1 MQSFI
6 HASFLSKRVFE
17 CIIQRLLGIK
27 MASFRLRLVSR
38 WSPEGFEVYKEGLDD
53 DSDVESS

>member
-1 MQSFI
+1 MQS
-6 HASFLSKRVFE
+6 HASFLNIRVFE
-17 CIIQRLLGIK
+17 CIIQRQLGIK
-27 MASFRLRLVSR
+27 MASFRLRLVCR